1 MAITQVTTAVHI
13 GHLRQAGSHVSRI
26 AGSECTRGSVL
37 LVVFLILLLFI
48 VISGAL
54 PLGTRSGLLLLV
66 FLLVAVVIFLLI
78 HLHVDTTFTPHTED
92 MWCCVG

>member
-26 AGSECTRGSVL
+26 AGSEC
-37 LVVFLILLLFI
+37 LLFI
-48 VISGAL
+48 VISGAR